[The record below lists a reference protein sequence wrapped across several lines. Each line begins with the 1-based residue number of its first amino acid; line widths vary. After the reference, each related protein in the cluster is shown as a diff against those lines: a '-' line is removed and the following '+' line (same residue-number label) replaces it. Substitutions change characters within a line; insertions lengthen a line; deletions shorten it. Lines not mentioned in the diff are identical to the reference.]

1 MKALAKFIAWQ
12 LTKDNFNSTRW
23 VRHAGYLTDLDKHL
37 YHQIVKHVDEE
48 RRGAPQRERCEA
60 FILYWANNH
69 APFDYD
75 KVKWISIIYIQCICN
90 CHFSYGK
97 FTYDHLIWLSLHFRV
112 LCFVLEKYPIRKSYS
127 INTDGWFW
135 NICKS

>member
-23 VRHAGYLTDLDKHL
+23 VKHAGYLTDLDKHL

-48 RRGAPQRERCEA
+48 RIGAPQRERCEV

-69 APFDYD
+69 AQFDYD
-75 KVKWISIIYIQCICN
+75 KVK
-90 CHFSYGK
+90 
-97 FTYDHLIWLSLHFRV
+97 
-112 LCFVLEKYPIRKSYS
+112 
-127 INTDGWFW
+127 
-135 NICKS
+135 